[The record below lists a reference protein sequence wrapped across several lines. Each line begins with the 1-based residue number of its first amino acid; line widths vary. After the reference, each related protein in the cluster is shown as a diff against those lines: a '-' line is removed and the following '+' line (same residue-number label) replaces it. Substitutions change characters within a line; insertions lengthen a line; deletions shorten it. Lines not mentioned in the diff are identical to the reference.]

1 MKLTLK
7 AHALHTVM
15 SDALAFAGTD
25 ATIPAL
31 NGIRLE
37 TVQRD
42 ETVDLIAV
50 ATDRF
55 TLGVSR
61 ADAGGDAATADCRC
75 WDCVLPAFN
84 LTSSDAKNLVRIA
97 KTVARMQSYRTV
109 DVETDDHTQNVV
121 FTFSS
126 GESVTVRKSDHEFP
140 RWRQLFPA
148 DDAGMH
154 DDVSGIGYTPE
165 YLAKFGKVAASKRN
179 PMRFFP
185 RAMKPGVVMIG
196 DDFMG
201 IIMPVKI
208 YGDTNRGT
216 YSTPVWF

>member
-15 SDALAFAGTD
+15 QDALVFSSTD
-25 ATIPAL
+25 ATLPAL

-37 TVQRD
+37 FVQRG
-42 ETVDLIAV
+42 ETVDILAV

-61 ADAGGDAATADCRC
+61 ADGSGDI
-75 WDCVLPAFN
+75 LPGFN
-84 LTSSDAKNLVRIA
+84 LAASDAKNIVRIA
-97 KTVARMQSYRTV
+97 KTLTRMQSYRTV
-109 DVETDDHTQNVV
+109 DIETADDDLNVMFV
-121 FTFSS
+121 FST
-126 GESVTVRKSDHEFP
+126 GETVTVRKSDHEFP
-140 RWRQLFPA
+140 RWRQLFPT
-148 DDAGMH
+148 DDAGMA

-185 RAMKPGVVMIG
+185 HAMKPGVVMIG
-196 DDFMG
+196 DDFTG
-201 IIMPVKI
+201 IIMPVRI
-208 YGDTNRGT
+208 PGDTNRGT
-216 YSTPVWF
+216 YSKPVWF

>member
-25 ATIPAL
+25 ATIPAI

-37 TVQRD
+37 TVQRGAI
-42 ETVDLIAV
+42 VDVIAV

-61 ADAGGDAATADCRC
+61 ADGSGDI
-75 WDCVLPAFN
+75 LPGFN
-84 LTSSDAKNLVRIA
+84 LTASDAKNVVRIA

-109 DVETDDHTQNVV
+109 DVETDDYTQNVV

-126 GESVTVRKSDHEFP
+126 GESVTVRKPDYEFP

-148 DDAGMH
+148 DDAGMS

-185 RAMKPGVVMIG
+185 RVSKPGVVMIG

-201 IIMPVKI
+201 IIMPVRI
-208 YGDTNRGT
+208 PGDTNRGT
-216 YSTPVWF
+216 YATPVWF

>member
-15 SDALAFAGTD
+15 SDALAFASTD
-25 ATIPAL
+25 ATIPSL
-31 NGIRLE
+31 NGLRLE
-37 TVQRD
+37 TVRRG
-42 ETVDLIAV
+42 ETLDLIAV

-61 ADAGGDAATADCRC
+61 ADGSGDI
-75 WDCVLPAFN
+75 LPGFN
-84 LTSSDAKNLVRIA
+84 LAASDAKNVVRIA
-97 KTVARMQSYRTV
+97 KTVARMQDVRTV
-109 DVETDDHTQNVV
+109 DIETDDHTQNVV
-121 FTFSS
+121 FVFSS

-148 DDAGMH
+148 DDAGMA

-165 YLAKFGKVAASKRN
+165 YLAKFAKVAASKRN

-208 YGDTNRGT
+208 PGDTNRGT
-216 YSTPVWF
+216 YAQPVWF

>member
-7 AHALHTVM
+7 ANDLHTVM
-15 SDALAFAGTD
+15 SDALAFASTD

-37 TVQRD
+37 FVQRG

-61 ADAGGDAATADCRC
+61 ADGSGDI
-75 WDCVLPAFN
+75 LPGFN
-84 LTSSDAKNLVRIA
+84 LAASDAKNIVRIA
-97 KTVARMQSYRTV
+97 KTLTRMQSYRTV
-109 DVETDDHTQNVV
+109 DVETSDDDLNVMFV
-121 FTFSS
+121 FST
-126 GESVTVRKSDHEFP
+126 GETVTVRKSDHEFP

-148 DDAGMH
+148 DDAGMA

-179 PMRFFP
+179 PMQFFP

-201 IIMPVKI
+201 IIMPVRTP
-208 YGDTNRGT
+208 GDTNRGT
-216 YSTPVWF
+216 YATPAWF

>member
-15 SDALAFAGTD
+15 SDAIVFAGTD

-31 NGIRLE
+31 NGIRIE
-37 TVQRD
+37 TVARGD
-42 ETVDLIAV
+42 SVDLIAV

-61 ADAGGDAATADCRC
+61 ADASGDI
-75 WDCVLPAFN
+75 LPGFN
-84 LTSSDAKNLVRIA
+84 LTASDAKNLVRIA
-97 KTVARMQSYRTV
+97 KTLTRMQSYRTV
-109 DVETDDHTQNVV
+109 DVETDDYTQNVV

-126 GESVTVRKSDHEFP
+126 GESVTVRKAEHEFP
-140 RWRQLFPA
+140 RWRQPFPA
-148 DDAGMH
+148 DDAGMA

-201 IIMPVKI
+201 IIMPVRI
-208 YGDTNRGT
+208 PGDTNRGT
-216 YSTPVWF
+216 YATPVWF

>member
-15 SDALAFAGTD
+15 SDAIVFAGTD
-25 ATIPAL
+25 ATIPAI

-37 TVQRD
+37 TVQRGAI
-42 ETVDLIAV
+42 VDVIAV

-61 ADAGGDAATADCRC
+61 ADGSGDI
-75 WDCVLPAFN
+75 LPEFN
-84 LTSSDAKNLVRIA
+84 LAASDAKNVVRIA

-109 DVETDDHTQNVV
+109 DVETDDYTQNVV

-126 GESVTVRKSDHEFP
+126 GESVTVRKSDLEFP
-140 RWRQLFPA
+140 HWRQLFPS
-148 DDAGMH
+148 DDAGMA

-165 YLAKFGKVAASKRN
+165 YLAKFGKVAASKRD

-185 RAMKPGVVMIG
+185 RVSKPGVVMIG
-196 DDFMG
+196 DDFIG

-208 YGDTNRGT
+208 PGDTKRGT
-216 YSTPVWF
+216 YATPVWF

>member
-7 AHALHTVM
+7 SHALHTVM
-15 SDALAFAGTD
+15 SEALVFSSTD

-37 TVQRD
+37 FVQQG
-42 ETVDLIAV
+42 ETVDVIAV

-61 ADAGGDAATADCRC
+61 ADAGGD
-75 WDCVLPAFN
+75 VLPAFN
-84 LTSSDAKNLVRIA
+84 LTLSDVKNVARIA

-121 FTFSS
+121 FVFSS

-148 DDAGMH
+148 DDAGMS

-165 YLAKFGKVAASKRN
+165 YLAKFGKVAAGKHN

-201 IIMPVKI
+201 IIMPARI
-208 YGDTNRGT
+208 PGDTNRGT
-216 YSTPVWF
+216 YFKPVWF

>member
-15 SDALAFAGTD
+15 SDAIVFAGTD

-31 NGIRLE
+31 NGIRIE
-37 TVQRD
+37 TVARG

-61 ADAGGDAATADCRC
+61 VDGSGDI
-75 WDCVLPAFN
+75 LPGFN
-84 LTSSDAKNLVRIA
+84 LTASDAKNLVRIA
-97 KTVARMQSYRTV
+97 KTLARMQSYRTV
-109 DVETDDHTQNVV
+109 DIETADDDLNVMFV
-121 FTFSS
+121 FST
-126 GESVTVRKSDHEFP
+126 GETVTVRKAEHEFP

-148 DDAGMH
+148 DDAGMS

-165 YLAKFGKVAASKRN
+165 YLAKFGKVAAGKHDS
-179 PMRFFP
+179 MRFYP
-185 RAMKPGVVMIG
+185 RVSKPGVVMIG
-196 DDFMG
+196 DDFIG
-201 IIMPVKI
+201 IIMPVRI
-208 YGDTNRGT
+208 PGDTNRGT
-216 YSTPVWF
+216 YATPVWF

>member
-15 SDALAFAGTD
+15 QDALAFSSTGMT
-25 ATIPAL
+25 THTYSPAL
-31 NGIRLE
+31 NGIRIE
-37 TVQRD
+37 TVQQG
-42 ETVDLIAV
+42 ETVDILAV

-61 ADAGGDAATADCRC
+61 ADAGGD
-75 WDCVLPAFN
+75 VLPAFN
-84 LTSSDAKNLVRIA
+84 LTSSDAKNIVRIA

-109 DVETDDHTQNVV
+109 DVETSDDDLNVMFV
-121 FTFSS
+121 FST
-126 GESVTVRKSDHEFP
+126 GETVTVRKSEHEFP

-148 DDAGMH
+148 DDAGMS

-185 RAMKPGVVMIG
+185 RAMKPGAVMIG

-201 IIMPVKI
+201 IIMPVRI
-208 YGDTNRGT
+208 PGDTNRGT
-216 YSTPVWF
+216 YATPVWF

>member
-7 AHALHTVM
+7 AHDLHTVM
-15 SDALAFAGTD
+15 QDALAFASTD
-25 ATIPAL
+25 ATLPVL
-31 NGIRLE
+31 NGIRIE
-37 TVQRD
+37 TVQRGAI
-42 ETVDLIAV
+42 VDVIAV

-61 ADAGGDAATADCRC
+61 ADGSGDI
-75 WDCVLPAFN
+75 LPEFN
-84 LTSSDAKNLVRIA
+84 LTASDAKNVVRIA

-109 DVETDDHTQNVV
+109 DVETDDYTQNVV

-126 GESVTVRKSDHEFP
+126 GESVTVRKSDHKFP
-140 RWRQLFPA
+140 HWRQLFPS
-148 DDAGMH
+148 DDAGMA

-208 YGDTNRGT
+208 PGDTNRGT
-216 YSTPVWF
+216 YSKPVWF

>member
-15 SDALAFAGTD
+15 SDAIVFAGD
-25 ATIPAL
+25 GATIPVL

-37 TVQRD
+37 TVQRGAI
-42 ETVDLIAV
+42 VDVIAV
-50 ATDRF
+50 STDRF

-61 ADAGGDAATADCRC
+61 ADGSGDI
-75 WDCVLPAFN
+75 LPGFN
-84 LTSSDAKNLVRIA
+84 LAASDAKNIVRIA

-109 DVETDDHTQNVV
+109 DIETADDDLNVMFV
-121 FTFSS
+121 FST
-126 GESVTVRKSDHEFP
+126 GETVTVRKSDHEFP
-140 RWRQLFPA
+140 RWRQLFPT
-148 DDAGMH
+148 DDAGMA

-185 RAMKPGVVMIG
+185 RAAKPGVVMIG

-201 IIMPVKI
+201 IIMPVRI
-208 YGDTNRGT
+208 PGETDRGT

>member
-7 AHALHTVM
+7 AHALHTVI
-15 SDALAFAGTD
+15 SDALVFASSD
-25 ATIPAL
+25 STIPVL
-31 NGIRLE
+31 NVVRLE
-37 TVQRD
+37 TVARGD
-42 ETVDLIAV
+42 SVDLMAI

-61 ADAGGDAATADCRC
+61 ADADGDVLPGFNLAAT
-75 WDCVLPAFN
+75 
-84 LTSSDAKNLVRIA
+84 DAKNLVRIA
-97 KTVARMQSYRTV
+97 KTAARMQTYRTV
-109 DVETDDHTQNVV
+109 DVETDEYTQNVV

-126 GESVTVRKSDHEFP
+126 GESVTVRKSDYELP
-140 RWRQLFPA
+140 RWRKLFPT
-148 DDAGMH
+148 DDAGMA

-185 RAMKPGVVMIG
+185 RAAKPGVVMIG

-201 IIMPVKI
+201 IIMPVRI
-208 YGDTNRGT
+208 PGETDRGT

>member
-37 TVQRD
+37 TVQRG
-42 ETVDLIAV
+42 ETVDIIAV

-61 ADAGGDAATADCRC
+61 VDGSGDI
-75 WDCVLPAFN
+75 LPGFN
-84 LTSSDAKNLVRIA
+84 LALPDAKNVARIA
-97 KTVARMQSYRTV
+97 KTVARMQDSRTV
-109 DVETDDHTQNVV
+109 DIETDECTQNVV
-121 FTFSS
+121 FVFSS
-126 GESVTVRKSDHEFP
+126 GESVTVRTSDHEFP
-140 RWRQLFPA
+140 RWRQLLPT
-148 DDAGMH
+148 DDEGMA

-165 YLAKFGKVAASKRN
+165 YLAKFAKVAASKRN

-185 RAMKPGVVMIG
+185 RAMKPGVVMVG

-208 YGDTNRGT
+208 PGDTNRGV
-216 YSTPVWF
+216 YSQPVWF

>member
-7 AHALHTVM
+7 SHALHTVM
-15 SDALAFAGTD
+15 SDALAFSSTD

-31 NGIRLE
+31 NGIRIE
-37 TVQRD
+37 TVQRGAI
-42 ETVDLIAV
+42 VDVIAV

-61 ADAGGDAATADCRC
+61 ADGSGDILPEFKLTA
-75 WDCVLPAFN
+75 
-84 LTSSDAKNLVRIA
+84 SDAKNVVRIA
-97 KTVARMQSYRTV
+97 KTLTRMQSYRTV
-109 DVETDDHTQNVV
+109 DVETSDDDLNVMFV
-121 FTFSS
+121 FST
-126 GESVTVRKSDHEFP
+126 GETVTVRKAEHEFP
-140 RWRQLFPA
+140 RWRQLFPT
-148 DDAGMH
+148 DDAGMA

-201 IIMPVKI
+201 IIMPVRI
-208 YGDTNRGT
+208 PGDTNRGT
-216 YSTPVWF
+216 YATPVWF

>member
-15 SDALAFAGTD
+15 SDALAFASTD
-25 ATIPAL
+25 ATIPSL
-31 NGIRLE
+31 NGLRLE
-37 TVQRD
+37 TVRRG
-42 ETVDLIAV
+42 ETLDLIAV

-61 ADAGGDAATADCRC
+61 ADGSGDI
-75 WDCVLPAFN
+75 LPGFN
-84 LTSSDAKNLVRIA
+84 LAASDAKNVVRIA
-97 KTVARMQSYRTV
+97 KTVARMQDVRTV
-109 DVETDDHTQNVV
+109 DIETDDHTQNVV
-121 FTFSS
+121 FVFSS

-148 DDAGMH
+148 DDAGMA
-154 DDVSGIGYTPE
+154 DDVSGSGYTPE
-165 YLAKFGKVAASKRN
+165 YLAKFAKVAASKRN
-179 PMRFFP
+179 SMRFFP

-208 YGDTNRGT
+208 PGDTNRGT
-216 YSTPVWF
+216 YAQPVWF

>member
-15 SDALAFAGTD
+15 SDAIVFAGTD
-25 ATIPAL
+25 ATIPAI

-37 TVQRD
+37 TVQRGAI
-42 ETVDLIAV
+42 VDVIAV

-61 ADAGGDAATADCRC
+61 ADGSGDI
-75 WDCVLPAFN
+75 LPGFN
-84 LTSSDAKNLVRIA
+84 LAASDAKNIVRIA

-109 DVETDDHTQNVV
+109 DVETDDYTQNVV

-140 RWRQLFPA
+140 HWRQLFPT
-148 DDAGMH
+148 DDAGMA
-154 DDVSGIGYTPE
+154 DDVSGVGYTPE

-185 RAMKPGVVMIG
+185 RVSKPGAVMIG

-201 IIMPVKI
+201 IIMPVRI
-208 YGDTNRGT
+208 PGDTDRGT
-216 YSTPVWF
+216 YSKPVWF